1 MIVSVISAFIRTE
14 NFHLPPIGFTL
25 SPPIVSSFVY
35 FHASSHIDEFAVSI
49 IQDLHSRKGLEGMIE
64 QRKKLLKYLR
74 RTDWDAYCI
83 LITRLGLR
91 DKPNETR

>member
-1 MIVSVISAFIRTE
+1 MIVSVISTFIHTE
-14 NFHLPPIGFTL
+14 NFHLPPRGFTL
-25 SPPIVSSFVY
+25 SPHIVSSFVH
-35 FHASSHIDEFAVSI
+35 FHTKLHIDEFVISM